1 MRQESTA
8 PYRCL
13 TIAMLVRQRWVKS
26 IGLFVGCK
34 YGWAFHARV
43 VYSQPG
49 ALIPCSMAP
58 PSGTACQRG
67 GRPVRQPK
75 ISGRTLRQ
83 CNIAEIITQSG
94 TKCYKRFTR
103 PSWHDRKSSQAW
115 LRIEFNWQR
124 KTAKATAWSGSIP
137 QASGWA
143 TDPSTLLLPFW
154 LR

>member
-1 MRQESTA
+1 MEETGEPYGGRLRQESTA

-13 TIAMLVRQRWVKS
+13 TIAMLVRQRSVKS
-26 IGLFVGCK
+26 IGLFVGRK

-49 ALIPCSMAP
+49 ALIPLSVTP
-58 PSGTACQRG
+58 LPGTNHQRG

-94 TKCYKRFTR
+94 TKCYKRVYKAIEALQNIM
-103 PSWHDRKSSQAW
+103 PSMAQ
-115 LRIEFNWQR
+115 LRVL
-124 KTAKATAWSGSIP
+124 TGSG
-137 QASGWA
+137 
-143 TDPSTLLLPFW
+143 
-154 LR
+154 RHK